1 MASFHPFPRL
11 PHELRQA
18 IIEEFLQELGK
29 TKSYLADLGPR
40 FFESKMAE
48 FTKRA
53 PRLAKYA
60 AIDRQWKSTVE
71 KRTFRTLSLRVGGFT
86 DPDILDTFG
95 NLARIC
101 VEDRIDAV
109 SKIHLSIIL
118 DNPRNRQTRSSNDVM
133 KVGTGQGSRSD
144 ANIETDASIVHC
156 ERLATVAF
164 GRFFRVLK
172 NWSSKRNPLSLT
184 SELLWKGSRR
194 GRLPTGTQLRI
205 HSSGFPEASCIGSFE
220 TPENTDWG
228 IQPASA
234 FGILAKLPNAK
245 RATVMFGD
253 DLDSP
258 GVIDSVQGELS
269 SISHLHED
277 SILTQLV
284 EGHSMPCFQGTKL
297 KSLSLSLES
306 PALWHRRPSHRLR
319 TLPSLQLTQLIFSM
333 TSKLEEVYLHH
344 MVDVPAFLRQA
355 CAVSG
360 TTPQGNAAWPNLRI
374 LCVKGF
380 PSSPS
385 LSNDSPVAAE
395 LYDAITAALPHM
407 PNITRFDIAISSPF
421 YVGERC
427 YWNDAI
433 IYMKV
438 PPRDDR
444 SAMDDGM
451 LFLCGTEPDQET
463 MDAWKQIARRQWHCK
478 LVKGNFVENLSQRR
492 EERRLGLMQ

>member
-11 PHELRQA
+11 PYELRQA
-18 IIEEFLQELGK
+18 IIQEFLLELRK
-29 TKSYLADLGPR
+29 TKSYLGPR
-40 FFESKMAE
+40 YFESKMAQ

-53 PRLAKYA
+53 PRLATYA

-95 NLARIC
+95 NLERIC

-118 DNPRNRQTRSSNDVM
+118 DNPSNRQTRLNVA
-133 KVGTGQGSRSD
+133 TGQGSRSD
-144 ANIETDASIVHC
+144 ANGETDASIVHC

-172 NWSSKRNPLSLT
+172 NWSSKQNPLSLT

-194 GRLPTGTQLRI
+194 ARLPIGTQLRI
-205 HSSGFPEASCIGSFE
+205 HSSGFPEVSCIGSFE
-220 TPENTDWG
+220 PPENTDWG
-228 IQPASA
+228 IQPASS

-245 RATVMFGD
+245 RATVTFGD
-253 DLDSP
+253 DLDSQ
-258 GVIDSVQGELS
+258 GVIDSVQGEPS
-269 SISHLHED
+269 SISRLHED
-277 SILTQLV
+277 SILTQLA

-297 KSLSLSLES
+297 KLLSLSLES
-306 PALWHRRPSHRLR
+306 TDLWSRRPSHRLR
-319 TLPSLQLTQLIFSM
+319 THPSLQLTQLIFSM

-360 TTPQGNAAWPNLRI
+360 ATPQGNAAWPNLRI

-380 PSSPS
+380 SSSSS
-385 LSNDSPVAAE
+385 LSNDPTVATE
-395 LYDAITAALPHM
+395 VYDAITAALPHM
-407 PNITRFDIAISSPF
+407 PNMTRLDIAVTFPF

-427 YWNDAI
+427 YWDNAI
-433 IYMKV
+433 TYMEV

-444 SAMDDGM
+444 SAMDDALLLLTGA
-451 LFLCGTEPDQET
+451 EPDQET
-463 MDAWKQIARRQWHCK
+463 VDAWQQIARRQWHCK
-478 LVKGNFVENLSQRR
+478 LVKM
-492 EERRLGLMQ
+492 ERKLKVHIH